1 MIPKDDH
8 YYTEKENM
16 VMCTM
21 EKFDTTKEMCY
32 VICTAVIEM
41 EDYCI

>member
-8 YYTEKENM
+8 CYAEKENM
-16 VMCTM
+16 AVCTM
-21 EKFDTTKEMCY
+21 EKFDATKEKGY